1 MILSLNPMSGPYR
14 NHPWHQ
20 EKGRL
25 ECPPGPEPQGISR
38 TVGFTLATVFGPGKR
53 RSNEHTLWLFNIAM
67 GHGPFIDGLPIKNGD
82 FPWLYMLK
90 NQIVTEPL
98 KNEDIP
104 SIYEPSWLMLADGV
118 TSLPLR
124 NMDFPNLGAPPGP
137 ANPSWR
143 NNPTYQ
149 ASLGGS
155 SRGNLQG
162 TWRNLRKQHKT
173 PEKTAENSRKAQETS
188 KNFKKPPRKASCF
201 PSKISKEKPAV
212 RTEPWVHLQLRGGEC
227 ATTSLEFEA

>member
-1 MILSLNPMSGPYR
+1 MILSLNPMAGPYR

-20 EKGRL
+20 EKGTLGVPSR
-25 ECPPGPEPQGISR
+25 SR
-38 TVGFTLATVFGPGKR
+38 TAGNLKDGWFHPGDSLRPGKR

-67 GHGPFIDGLPIKNGD
+67 GNGPFIDGFPIKNGD
-82 FPWLYMLK
+82 FPWLYMLN

-98 KNEDIP
+98 KKM
-104 SIYEPSWLMLADGV
+104 MLADGV
-118 TSLPLR
+118 SSLPLR

-149 ASLGGS
+149 ASLGGF

-162 TWRNLRKQHKT
+162 T
-173 PEKTAENSRKAQETS
+173 
-188 KNFKKPPRKASCF
+188 
-201 PSKISKEKPAV
+201 
-212 RTEPWVHLQLRGGEC
+212 
-227 ATTSLEFEA
+227 

>member
-1 MILSLNPMSGPYR
+1 
-14 NHPWHQ
+14 
-20 EKGRL
+20 
-25 ECPPGPEPQGISR
+25 
-38 TVGFTLATVFGPGKR
+38 
-53 RSNEHTLWLFNIAM
+53 
-67 GHGPFIDGLPIKNGD
+67 
-82 FPWLYMLK
+82 MLK

-149 ASLGGS
+149 ASLGGF

-162 TWRNLRKQHKT
+162 T
-173 PEKTAENSRKAQETS
+173 
-188 KNFKKPPRKASCF
+188 
-201 PSKISKEKPAV
+201 
-212 RTEPWVHLQLRGGEC
+212 
-227 ATTSLEFEA
+227 